1 MSISRQLYQL
11 QEIDQEVESDEQTL
25 RGLVSQLGES
35 KAVVEAKAG
44 LVSAQKRRE
53 ELAQRQRALE
63 GEVDDLASKI
73 AAAEGQLYSG
83 RIGNPK
89 ELANLQHEVELLKAK
104 RDQLEVKALEVM
116 EQAEAATASVAADI
130 SQLEQLEA
138 AWRKQQGDLSQQIE
152 IYRNKLSELKQRRQ
166 QYGTGID
173 QQAVAA
179 YERIRQQK
187 GQAVARVEQGICRGC
202 RISLPVSNLQ
212 QARGPQ
218 LVHCSSC
225 GRILFQP

>member
-25 RGLVSQLGES
+25 RGLAAQLGES

-44 LVSAQKRRE
+44 LISAQKHVE

-83 RIGNPK
+83 RIGSPK

-116 EQAEAATASVAADI
+116 EQAEATEASVAADI
-130 SQLEQLEA
+130 SQLEQMEA
-138 AWRKQQGDLSQQIE
+138 AWRRQQDDLSQQME

-166 QYGTGID
+166 QCGTGID